1 MKRILKIGIVDD
13 DSSKITQIMIRLKQ
27 GVSEATSEKQE
38 KYSKY
43 ELQPVEIEIKEDLE
57 DMVKQVIHLK
67 IDCVLVDY
75 KLSSYKNVN
84 YTGIEFAK
92 SLGQVLY
99 KFPIFILT
107 SYEDDL
113 FLNEVFNAYQ
123 VFDFARYLRE
133 PSERIELNYKIIEQI
148 LQINKQKHQWESE
161 MNGLLPLA
169 GKSEEIDSRILE
181 LDAKLEKS
189 INGDYALP
197 DKLKKDLSSNK
208 LNEILDKIDKVL
220 EKE

>member
-1 MKRILKIGIVDD
+1 MKHIFKIGIIDD
-13 DSSKITQIMIRLKQ
+13 DSSKKTQIMIRLKQ

-43 ELQPVEIEIKEDLE
+43 QLEPVEIEIKNELT
-57 DMVKQVIHLK
+57 DMINQVIGLG

-75 KLSSYKNVN
+75 KLSSYQNVY

-92 SLGQVLY
+92 ALSEVLFD
-99 KFPIFILT
+99 FPIFILT

-113 FLNEVFNAYQ
+113 FSNEIFNAYQ
-123 VFDFARYLRE
+123 VFDFKRYLNE
-133 PSERIELNYKIIEQI
+133 TSERVELNYKIIEQI
-148 LQINKQKHQWESE
+148 LKNSKQKVQWEQE
-161 MNGLLPLA
+161 IIKLLPLA
-169 GKSEEIDSRILE
+169 GKSQDIDSKLLE
-181 LDAKLEKS
+181 LDTKLEKS

-197 DKLKKDLSSNK
+197 DKVKKDLGSNK
-208 LNEILDKIDKVL
+208 LNELLDKIDKIL